1 MSDRV
6 PASLQQPSVEPAVLD
21 ELASGPVLLFAPHP
35 DDEVIG
41 VGGTCLRHTAA
52 GDEVHVIVAY
62 DGALGRRGY
71 EHMEDAAFVALRQ
84 DECRAACDAL
94 GFASVMFLGHPE
106 GRELSDDDLAKGAG
120 QMAALIRRFAPR
132 TVYAP
137 WQGESHPDHHT
148 LACAVAVAFDTLHA
162 SDDPVP
168 ELWTYE
174 VWSTF
179 PPSHVVDISAQW
191 LAKASALAL
200 HHSQS
205 SVRDLSHY
213 VEGLNH
219 YRSLYI
225 DRPGATHAEGLIHTD
240 GGRR

>member
-1 MSDRV
+1 VSERTPIDVR
-6 PASLQQPSVEPAVLD
+6 EPCIEPVVLD
-21 ELASGPVLLFAPHP
+21 ELARGPVLLFAPHP

-41 VGGTCLRHTAA
+41 AGGTCLRHVAA
-52 GDEVHVIVAY
+52 GDEVHVVVVY
-62 DGALGRRGY
+62 DGALGRRGF
-71 EHMEDAAFVALRQ
+71 EHMDEAAFVALRQ
-84 DECRAACDAL
+84 DECRAACRAL

-106 GRELSDDDLAKGAG
+106 GRELSDDDRTKGAE

-137 WQGESHPDHHT
+137 WPGESHPDHHT
-148 LACAVAVAFDTLHA
+148 LARAVAVAIDELHA
-162 SDDPVP
+162 SDGPVP
-168 ELWTYE
+168 ELWTFE

-179 PPSHVVDISAQW
+179 HPSHVVDVSEQW
-191 LAKASALAL
+191 PAKASALAL
-200 HHSQS
+200 HHSQA

-219 YRSLYI
+219 YRALYI
-225 DRPGATHAEGLIHTD
+225 DRPGATHAEGLIHVD